1 MRNHS
6 CFIFLTVCLLVLG
19 SCAAP
24 STPIR
29 VSLTPTASSVPTSAP
44 TATQTPAATMTST
57 PIEISNI
64 PGFEDWAVYNAPAV
78 EIQAQDGALI
88 LTLRRRALWFM
99 DRRGVLA
106 YTNIEGDFK
115 LTADLYTMKRSDPS
129 QPPGGDGT
137 VQLGGIMARNGTS
150 GQENY

>member
-1 MRNHS
+1 MRSHT
-6 CFIFLTVCLLVLG
+6 CFIFLTACMLVLG

-24 STPIR
+24 STP
-29 VSLTPTASSVPTSAP
+29 
-44 TATQTPAATMTST
+44 
-57 PIEISNI
+57 I

-115 LTADLYTMKRSDPS
+115 LTVDLYTMKRSDPS

-150 GQENY
+150 G